1 MLPEKS
7 NKKHKIFIPGILA
20 VLLSVTLIS
29 GCETQRYVHL
39 KGYAQ
44 GGTWSVKYNT
54 SGVKM
59 RPTEVQKGIEAILQD
74 IDTTLSGYNKRSQL
88 SRLNAGD
95 TITPSGML
103 REIYKRSYNYW
114 VETEGAVD
122 VASGPLFDIWGF
134 GFKNDSLPDA
144 EQIRKALAISGMGR
158 LVPTMEEALMPDG
171 RICAKNL
178 IADKDAK
185 KMAGH
190 FNPLDLQDNASGS
203 LQQDSGLP
211 RLNFNAVAQGYSC
224 DTVAR
229 FLASIGAWDMLVDIG
244 EIWCRGF
251 NPKGQAWKVGI
262 DNPVDGNI
270 SPGSDLS
277 GIWQSDPIASPNIK
291 TSMERAKAEQK
302 NGSELKSGKNYQNG
316 QGIVTSGNYRK
327 FYIRDGVKYSHT
339 INPKTGYPAN
349 NTLLSASIVAP
360 TAEAA
365 DAYATYCM
373 VIGLEA
379 SQQFIASRPDLEG
392 CLIFS
397 NPDGSMSEWRS
408 DGFNLLK
415 Q

>member
-29 GCETQRYVHL
+29 GCETQKYVHL

-171 RICAKNL
+171 RICAKRL
-178 IADKDAK
+178 IADYNTK
-185 KMAGH
+185 KVAGLL
-190 FNPLDLQDNASGS
+190 NPLDWQDNTSGS

-211 RLNFNAVAQGYSC
+211 QLNFNAVAQGYSC

-229 FLASIGAWDMLVDIG
+229 FLA
-244 EIWCRGF
+244 
-251 NPKGQAWKVGI
+251 
-262 DNPVDGNI
+262 
-270 SPGSDLS
+270 
-277 GIWQSDPIASPNIK
+277 
-291 TSMERAKAEQK
+291 
-302 NGSELKSGKNYQNG
+302 
-316 QGIVTSGNYRK
+316 
-327 FYIRDGVKYSHT
+327 
-339 INPKTGYPAN
+339 
-349 NTLLSASIVAP
+349 
-360 TAEAA
+360 
-365 DAYATYCM
+365 
-373 VIGLEA
+373 
-379 SQQFIASRPDLEG
+379 
-392 CLIFS
+392 
-397 NPDGSMSEWRS
+397 
-408 DGFNLLK
+408 
-415 Q
+415 

>member
-1 MLPEKS
+1 MLPEKLNRKYKS
-7 NKKHKIFIPGILA
+7 LIPGILA

-44 GGTWSVKYNT
+44 GGAWSVKYNT

-59 RPTEVQKGIEAILQD
+59 RPAEVQKGIEAILQE
-74 IDTTLSGYNKRSQL
+74 IDTILSGYNKRSQL

-103 REIYKRSYNYW
+103 REIYKRSYNFW

-122 VASGPLFDIWGF
+122 IAAGPLFDIWGF

-171 RICAKNL
+171 RICAKRL
-178 IADKDAK
+178 IADDNTK
-185 KMAGH
+185 KVAWKVGI
-190 FNPLDLQDNASGS
+190 DRQDNASGS
-203 LQQDSGLP
+203 PQQDSGLP
-211 RLNFNAVAQGYSC
+211 QLNFNAVAQGYSC

-229 FLASIGAWDMLVDIG
+229 FLSSIGVWDMLVDIG

-251 NPKGQAWKVGI
+251 NPQGQAWKVGI
-262 DNPVDGNI
+262 DRPVDGNI

-277 GIWQSDPIASPNIK
+277 GIWQSE
-291 TSMERAKAEQK
+291 TT
-302 NGSELKSGKNYQNG
+302 GNG

-339 INPKTGYPAN
+339 INPKTGLPSDNA
-349 NTLLSASIVAP
+349 LLSASIVAP

-379 SQQFIASRPDLEG
+379 SQQFITSRPDLEG

-397 NPDGSMSEWRS
+397 NPDGNMSEWRS
-408 DGFNLLK
+408 EGFNLL
-415 Q
+415 QQ

>member
-7 NKKHKIFIPGILA
+7 NRKHKIFTPGIFA
-20 VLLSVTLIS
+20 ALLGVALIS

-74 IDTTLSGYNKRSQL
+74 VDTTLSGYNKRSQL

-122 VASGPLFDIWGF
+122 IAAGPVFDIWGF

-144 EQIRKALAISGMGR
+144 EQIRKALAISGMGH

-171 RICAKNL
+171 RICAKRL
-178 IADKDAK
+178 IADYNTK
-185 KMAGH
+185 KVAGR
-190 FNPLDLQDNASGS
+190 FNPLDWQDNASGS
-203 LQQDSGLP
+203 PQQDSGLP
-211 RLNFNAVAQGYSC
+211 QLNFNAVAQGYSC

-262 DNPVDGNI
+262 DRPVDGNI

-277 GIWQSDPIASPNIK
+277 GIWQSE
-291 TSMERAKAEQK
+291 TT
-302 NGSELKSGKNYQNG
+302 GNG

-408 DGFNLLK
+408 EGFNLL
-415 Q
+415 QQ

>member
-7 NKKHKIFIPGILA
+7 NKKYKIFIPGILA

-59 RPTEVQKGIEAILQD
+59 RATEVQKGIEAILQD

-122 VASGPLFDIWGF
+122 IAAGPVFDIWGF

-144 EQIRKALAISGMGR
+144 EQIRKALAISGMGH
-158 LVPTMEEALMPDG
+158 LVSTMEEALMPDG
-171 RICAKNL
+171 RICAKRL
-178 IADKDAK
+178 IADYNTK
-185 KMAGH
+185 KVAGR
-190 FNPLDLQDNASGS
+190 FNPLDWQDNASGS
-203 LQQDSGLP
+203 PQQDSGLP
-211 RLNFNAVAQGYSC
+211 QLNFNAVAQGYSC

-262 DNPVDGNI
+262 DRPVDGNI

-277 GIWQSDPIASPNIK
+277 GIWQSE
-291 TSMERAKAEQK
+291 TT
-302 NGSELKSGKNYQNG
+302 GNG

-408 DGFNLLK
+408 EGFNLL
-415 Q
+415 QQ

>member
-7 NKKHKIFIPGILA
+7 NRKHKIFTPGIFA
-20 VLLSVTLIS
+20 ALLGVALIS

-74 IDTTLSGYNKRSQL
+74 VDTTLSGYNKRSQL

-122 VASGPLFDIWGF
+122 IAAGPVFDIWGF

-144 EQIRKALAISGMGR
+144 EQIRKALAISGMGH
-158 LVPTMEEALMPDG
+158 LVSTMEEALMPDG
-171 RICAKNL
+171 RICAKRL
-178 IADKDAK
+178 IADYNTK
-185 KMAGH
+185 KVAGR
-190 FNPLDLQDNASGS
+190 FNPLDWQDNASGS
-203 LQQDSGLP
+203 PQQDSGLP
-211 RLNFNAVAQGYSC
+211 QLNFNAVAQGYSC

-262 DNPVDGNI
+262 DRPVDGNI

-277 GIWQSDPIASPNIK
+277 GIWQSE
-291 TSMERAKAEQK
+291 TT
-302 NGSELKSGKNYQNG
+302 GNG

-408 DGFNLLK
+408 EGFNLL
-415 Q
+415 QQ

>member
-7 NKKHKIFIPGILA
+7 NKKYKIFIPGILA

-59 RPTEVQKGIEAILQD
+59 RATEVQKGIEAILQD

-122 VASGPLFDIWGF
+122 IAAGPIFDIWGF

-144 EQIRKALAISGMGR
+144 KQIRKALAISGMGR

-211 RLNFNAVAQGYSC
+211 RLNFNSVAQGYSC
-224 DTVAR
+224 DTVVR

-262 DNPVDGNI
+262 DRPVDGNI

-277 GIWQSDPIASPNIK
+277 GIWQSE
-291 TSMERAKAEQK
+291 TT
-302 NGSELKSGKNYQNG
+302 GNG

-408 DGFNLLK
+408 EDFNLL
-415 Q
+415 QQ

>member
-7 NKKHKIFIPGILA
+7 NKKYKIFIPGILA

-59 RPTEVQKGIEAILQD
+59 RATEVQKGIEAILQD

-122 VASGPLFDIWGF
+122 IAAGPVFDIWGF

-144 EQIRKALAISGMGR
+144 KQIRKALAISGMGR

-211 RLNFNAVAQGYSC
+211 RLNFNSVAQGYSC
-224 DTVAR
+224 DTVVR

-262 DNPVDGNI
+262 DRPVDGNI

-277 GIWQSDPIASPNIK
+277 GIWQSE
-291 TSMERAKAEQK
+291 TT
-302 NGSELKSGKNYQNG
+302 GNG

-408 DGFNLLK
+408 QGFNLL
-415 Q
+415 QQ

>member
-7 NKKHKIFIPGILA
+7 NRKHKIFTPGIFA
-20 VLLSVTLIS
+20 ALLGVALIS

-74 IDTTLSGYNKRSQL
+74 VDTTLSGYNKRSQL

-122 VASGPLFDIWGF
+122 IAAGPVFDIWGF

-144 EQIRKALAISGMGR
+144 EQIRKALAISGMGH
-158 LVPTMEEALMPDG
+158 LVSTMEEALMPDG
-171 RICAKNL
+171 RICAKRL
-178 IADKDAK
+178 IADYNTK
-185 KMAGH
+185 KVAGR
-190 FNPLDLQDNASGS
+190 FNPLDWQDNASGS
-203 LQQDSGLP
+203 PQQDSGLP
-211 RLNFNAVAQGYSC
+211 QLNFNAVAQGYSC

-262 DNPVDGNI
+262 DRPVDGNI

-277 GIWQSDPIASPNIK
+277 GIWQSE
-291 TSMERAKAEQK
+291 TT
-302 NGSELKSGKNYQNG
+302 GNG

-408 DGFNLLK
+408 EDFNLL
-415 Q
+415 QQ

>member
-7 NKKHKIFIPGILA
+7 NRKHKIFTPGIFA
-20 VLLSVTLIS
+20 ALLGVALIS

-74 IDTTLSGYNKRSQL
+74 VDTTLSGYNKRSQL

-122 VASGPLFDIWGF
+122 IAAGPVFDIWGF

-144 EQIRKALAISGMGR
+144 EQIRKALAISGMGH
-158 LVPTMEEALMPDG
+158 LVSTMEEALMPDG
-171 RICAKNL
+171 RICAKRL
-178 IADKDAK
+178 IADYNTK
-185 KMAGH
+185 KVAGR
-190 FNPLDLQDNASGS
+190 FNPLDWQDNASGS
-203 LQQDSGLP
+203 PQQDSGLP
-211 RLNFNAVAQGYSC
+211 QLNFNAVAQGYSC

-262 DNPVDGNI
+262 DRPVDGNI

-277 GIWQSDPIASPNIK
+277 GIWQSE
-291 TSMERAKAEQK
+291 TT
-302 NGSELKSGKNYQNG
+302 GNG

-408 DGFNLLK
+408 QGFNLL
-415 Q
+415 QQ

>member
-7 NKKHKIFIPGILA
+7 NRKHKIFTTGIFA
-20 VLLSVTLIS
+20 ALLGVALIS
-29 GCETQRYVHL
+29 GCETQRYEHL

-74 IDTTLSGYNKRSQL
+74 VDTTLSGYNKRSQL

-122 VASGPLFDIWGF
+122 IAAGPVFDIWGF

-144 EQIRKALAISGMGR
+144 EQIRKALAISGMGH

-171 RICAKNL
+171 RICAKRL
-178 IADKDAK
+178 IADYNTK
-185 KMAGH
+185 KVAGR
-190 FNPLDLQDNASGS
+190 FNPLDWQDNASGS
-203 LQQDSGLP
+203 PQQDSGLP
-211 RLNFNAVAQGYSC
+211 QLNFNAVAQGYSC

-262 DNPVDGNI
+262 DRPVDGNI

-277 GIWQSDPIASPNIK
+277 GIWQSE
-291 TSMERAKAEQK
+291 TT
-302 NGSELKSGKNYQNG
+302 GNG

-408 DGFNLLK
+408 EDFNLL
-415 Q
+415 QQ

>member
-7 NKKHKIFIPGILA
+7 NRKHKIFTPGIFA
-20 VLLSVTLIS
+20 ALLGVALIS

-74 IDTTLSGYNKRSQL
+74 VDTTLSGYNKRSQL

-122 VASGPLFDIWGF
+122 IAAGPVFDIWGF

-144 EQIRKALAISGMGR
+144 EQIRKALAISGMGH

-171 RICAKNL
+171 RICAKRL
-178 IADKDAK
+178 IADYNTK
-185 KMAGH
+185 KVAGR
-190 FNPLDLQDNASGS
+190 FNPLDWQDNASGS
-203 LQQDSGLP
+203 PQQDSGLP
-211 RLNFNAVAQGYSC
+211 QLNFNAVAQGYSC

-262 DNPVDGNI
+262 DRPVDGNI

-277 GIWQSDPIASPNIK
+277 GIWQSE
-291 TSMERAKAEQK
+291 TT
-302 NGSELKSGKNYQNG
+302 GNG

-408 DGFNLLK
+408 EDFNLL
-415 Q
+415 QQ